1 MGEITVS
8 TPRDRNSSFYP
19 LFIKKSETILAQSVA
34 DRIIGP
40 YAFGDSTRKI
50 SDWMEGSLGNCV
62 SADILIAITDCVL
75 PEIKACKSRILD
87 FVYPI
92 YEKEGLEKVPS
103 LLNCIETFKILSD
116 KLGTNTVF
124 GRFDP
129 MIFVDD
135 ITIDYLISK
144 GEKIGN

>member
-62 SADILIAITDCVL
+62 SADILSAITDCVL

-87 FVYPI
+87 FSIPYMRR
-92 YEKEGLEKVPS
+92 KDWRKFLH
-103 LLNCIETFKILSD
+103 F
-116 KLGTNTVF
+116 
-124 GRFDP
+124 
-129 MIFVDD
+129 
-135 ITIDYLISK
+135 
-144 GEKIGN
+144 